1 MDPMGYWTTSCFI
14 HVSFTVCFV
23 LCHFL
28 FLHPIPGETLC
39 MRQGLIKRSSG
50 RYAYG
55 RDYIETVATAAGFH
69 IIEVETID
77 LRIAA

>member
-1 MDPMGYWTTSCFI
+1 MLRSIRHQNPFAVALYFYQHLMHLI
-14 HVSFTVCFV
+14 
-23 LCHFL
+23 LE
-28 FLHPIPGETLC
+28 ETLC
-39 MRQGLIKRSSG
+39 MRQGLTKRSSG

-77 LRIAA
+77 LRIAAC